1 MNRFYQPKL
10 DLLIIIIEIQNKAM
24 LESKP
29 FAPSKKFIVL
39 KKIKKHKNVKNIELF
54 DKSICL
60 LGILNNSKV
69 VNTKFWYIG
78 ATQINTIARYKVFEV
93 GLRFILSSISPNKV
107 NIVRRKMVTVI

>member
-1 MNRFYQPKL
+1 MIKVKKIAIRLDPEFPKKTLFFKLKNMNINRLAKKVISIKSKL

-69 VNTKFWYIG
+69 VNTKF
-78 ATQINTIARYKVFEV
+78 
-93 GLRFILSSISPNKV
+93 
-107 NIVRRKMVTVI
+107 